1 MKSFLLCTSSLPI
14 HMQERAAGSIPAGLG
29 RQHASPLI
37 QHILNLDLW
46 AWLAMAIRLWI
57 AFTYTGPVFEWQTI
71 PAHPAWE
78 FLILLLLSVNDSQ
91 GLQRN
96 TFLTMWPTIR
106 TAWTDALCL
115 GVSRPCSS
123 EVKHSP
129 GRGRRQSGMWAQPE
143 LAPCPSASVISVGL
157 CYRPGMPMRV
167 KRLHIYSA

>member
-1 MKSFLLCTSSLPI
+1 MKSFLLSTALSPSTRRK
-14 HMQERAAGSIPAGLG
+14 QERAPGSIPAGLC

-37 QHILNLDLW
+37 WHILNADLW
-46 AWLAMAIRLWI
+46 AWLAMASRLWI
-57 AFTYTGPVFEWQTI
+57 AFTYTGLVFEWQTI

-129 GRGRRQSGMWAQPE
+129 GRGRRQSGMWAQP
-143 LAPCPSASVISVGL
+143 VGTLPL
-157 CYRPGMPMRV
+157 CFCDFGGALPWARNANESQESTNV
-167 KRLHIYSA
+167 